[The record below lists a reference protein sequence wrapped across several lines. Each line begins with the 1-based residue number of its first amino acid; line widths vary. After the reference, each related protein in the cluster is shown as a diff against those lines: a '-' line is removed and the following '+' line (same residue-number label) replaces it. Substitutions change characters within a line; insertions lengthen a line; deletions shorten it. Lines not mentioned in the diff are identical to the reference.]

1 MDEKTTLNEKSTWMI
16 MFHAHIYEV
25 GLAAT
30 SPLRPRVQK
39 THDWSDFDGPKL
51 RFSL

>member
-1 MDEKTTLNEKSTWMI
+1 MDEKKLHEKSTWMI

-30 SPLRPRVQK
+30 SPLRP
-39 THDWSDFDGPKL
+39 
-51 RFSL
+51 